1 MDGWPR
7 DGGQFLRRQSSN
19 SSTQSLD
26 QPLIGEDVE
35 GMSDLERSKHVH
47 WSGSTRS
54 LYGLGRDYEAENER
68 PAEVGIGG
76 SYVKSIVYGGLDAI
90 VTSFALVASVSGS
103 GIGSGAVLVLGL
115 ANLIADGISMGFGD
129 YLSTTTEQNYAANE
143 QKIADWEVE
152 RDLHAQAIN
161 MVEVYEMNGME
172 KSDAEEVV
180 KIFSKYKDLL
190 VEQKM
195 TMQDGLL
202 PPDEEEEA
210 WKNGIVTFVSF
221 LGFGCTPILAY
232 VILSPF
238 TNNVHVK
245 FASACLVTALA
256 LIVLG
261 IAKARISGGKYLSS
275 ALTVLSNGGFAA
287 AAAYAISW
295 GLTNLLGIE
304 EP

>member
-7 DGGQFLRRQSSN
+7 DGGQFLRRQNSN

-26 QPLIGEDVE
+26 QPLIGEEGE
-35 GMSDLERSKHVH
+35 GMPDLERSKHVH

-54 LYGLGRDYEAENER
+54 LYGLGRDYEAENDR
-68 PAEVGIGG
+68 PTEVGIGG
-76 SYVKSIVYGGLDAI
+76 SYVKSIIYGGLDAI
-90 VTSFALVASVSGS
+90 VTSFALVASVSGG

-143 QKIADWEVE
+143 QKVADWEVE

-180 KIFSKYKDLL
+180 KIFAKYKDLL

-195 TMQDGLL
+195 TLQDGLL

-210 WKNGIVTFVSF
+210 WKNGVVTFVSF
-221 LGFGCTPILAY
+221 LCFGCTPIFAY
-232 VILSPF
+232 VILNPF

-295 GLTNLLGIE
+295 GLTNLLGID